1 MSAID
6 EPSDD
11 LESLVLKAQSA
22 ATSEERRR
30 LEGDVIIKG
39 RPMTRGL
46 AHRYAHRG
54 AELDDLRAVADA
66 ALLGAARR
74 FDVTRGHF
82 VGYATVT
89 ILGEI
94 KRYFRDSCWMV
105 RPSRKIQELHP
116 RVSEA
121 SFALTQRGIDPSAAA
136 IADHLQVPVEDVEQ
150 ALAAQSC
157 FSPVSLDA
165 PVSNA
170 SGDDGTPVASV
181 DPGYEVTDNRLLAA
195 WVCASLTPGERE
207 LLRLRFGADL
217 TQQQIA
223 TVLGRSQMQIS
234 RDLRRILAALRSET
248 GLDRHDRRM
257 TA

>member
-1 MSAID
+1 MSGID
-6 EPSDD
+6 EPIDD
-11 LESLVLKAQSA
+11 LEALVLKAQSA
-22 ATSEERRR
+22 ATCEERRR
-30 LEGDVIIKG
+30 LEGDVIVRG
-39 RPMTRGL
+39 RPLTRGL
-46 AHRYAHRG
+46 AHRYSHRG

-74 FDVTRGHF
+74 FDPERGHF

-94 KRYFRDSCWMV
+94 KRYFRDSCWTI
-105 RPSRKIQELHP
+105 RPSRRIQELHP

-121 SFALTQRGIDPSAAA
+121 SFALSRRGIEASPTA
-136 IADHLQVPVEDVEQ
+136 IAEHLDVPVEDVEQ
-150 ALAAQSC
+150 AFAAQSC

-165 PVSNA
+165 PTSRA
-170 SGDDGTPVASV
+170 AGDEGAPIAVV
-181 DPGYEVTDNRLLAA
+181 DPGFEMTDNRLLAA
-195 WVCASLTPGERE
+195 WVCAALTPGERE
-207 LLRLRFGADL
+207 LLRLRFGADM

-223 TVLGRSQMQIS
+223 NALGRSQMQVS

-248 GLDRHDRRM
+248 GLDRHAGRM

>member
-22 ATSEERRR
+22 ATTEERRW
-30 LEGDVIIKG
+30 LEGDVIVKG

-46 AHRYAHRG
+46 ARRYAHRG

-74 FDVTRGHF
+74 FDASRGRF

-94 KRYFRDSCWMV
+94 KRYFRDSCWTV
-105 RPSRKIQELHP
+105 RPSRRIQELHP

-121 SFALTQRGIDPSAAA
+121 SFALGQRGIEPSAVA
-136 IADHLQVPVEDVEQ
+136 IAEHLDVFVEDVEQ

-165 PVSNA
+165 PA
-170 SGDDGTPVASV
+170 TRAAGDEGAPIATV
-181 DPGYEVTDNRLLAA
+181 DPGFEVTDNRLLAA
-195 WVCASLTPGERE
+195 WVCSRLTPAERE

-223 TVLGRSQMQIS
+223 TTLGRSQMQIS
-234 RDLRRILAALRSET
+234 RDLRRILAALRSEA
-248 GLDRHDRRM
+248 GIVRHDARL